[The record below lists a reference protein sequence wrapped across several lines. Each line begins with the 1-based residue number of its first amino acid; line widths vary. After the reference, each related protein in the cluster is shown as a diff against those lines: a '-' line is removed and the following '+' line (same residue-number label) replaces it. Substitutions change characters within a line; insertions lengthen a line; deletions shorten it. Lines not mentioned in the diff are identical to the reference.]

1 MEDIFPLTEMKN
13 GLMTPAN
20 VEELVGFMRKESD
33 SVVMNLAEAT
43 RHLSAVASTIEATEN
58 RELLDLFVKLD
69 GLRFLIH
76 WLQKAQKSGD
86 LTSDCTTEELIIAL
100 LGAFKKLPIDQDC
113 LVSSKIM
120 ETIKDL
126 LGHKSSRVQ
135 GRARALYDDWN
146 NGRDTSYNPNN
157 DKNQA
162 PCENGVFASAEVVLK
177 SENLEES
184 AVAED
189 IKTLSANGD
198 GQMSTDENHGLL
210 EAQENLPIG
219 EKCCILSAEGTVS
232 IEGRLGSQVQVE
244 GHLGY
249 LQEPDLQN
257 HIGSTDD
264 STGVL
269 PSKAESEMIDLEV
282 SYQHESIVTLK
293 TTSEGGECSFKL
305 LQELSSD
312 GEILRTPNPEDIVT
326 TDLSKPREIEVDCKP
341 DDDFGNGALDF
352 DLNEKVDPEGS
363 EISKQRQDLIEIDLN
378 LTDGV
383 ADATVI
389 DQIPASSCILSG
401 ESSVEV
407 SSGRAERKL
416 GFDLN
421 CFGDD
426 DDDSSGD
433 VDANFFYLNPVGYAN
448 SSPATSS
455 SSVQHLP
462 INIDLNE
469 NFPMADTDHTIH
481 FMSTRVEANREEYSP
496 VNGKSGISFVNAHE
510 PYKNCTPYTGSS
522 MAFPS
527 PYTPQ
532 PFTIGL
538 NSGFTDLPSPYTPQ
552 PFSIGL
558 NSDFTG
564 LPMAWPSPYNPEPFT
579 IGLDSGLNSAPFDL
593 NGDVSIRTGF
603 DLNLDGAGDVGG
615 WRSRENTELDIWSSS
630 KCSSSSG
637 LAMKRKEHEVGWE
650 PYAFTH
656 KQLKLEL

>member
-1 MEDIFPLTEMKN
+1 MEDIFPLTAMKN

-43 RHLSAVASTIEATEN
+43 RQWSAVASTVEATEN

-69 GLRFLIH
+69 GLQFLIH

-126 LGHKSSRVQ
+126 IGHESSRVQ

-146 NGRDTSYNPNN
+146 NGRDTSYNSNN
-157 DKNQA
+157 DKNQVA
-162 PCENGVFASAEVVLK
+162 CENEVFASAEVVLK
-177 SENLEES
+177 SENLEEFS
-184 AVAED
+184 VAED
-189 IKTLSANGD
+189 IEALPANND
-198 GQMSTDENHGLL
+198 GQMSTDENHWFL
-210 EAQENLPIG
+210 EAQENLPTR

-232 IEGRLGSQVQVE
+232 IEGLGSQVQVE

-257 HIGSTDD
+257 HIGSSDD
-264 STGVL
+264 STGLL
-269 PSKAESEMIDLEV
+269 PSKADSEMIDLEV

-421 CFGDD
+421 CSGD

-433 VDANFFYLNPVGYAN
+433 VDANFFYLNPVGYTN

-469 NFPMADTDHTIH
+469 NFPMGDTDHTIH

-496 VNGKSGISFVNAHE
+496 VNGKSGITFLNAHE
-510 PYKNCTPYTGSS
+510 PYSNSTPYTGLPV
-522 MAFPS
+522 AF
-527 PYTPQ
+527 
-532 PFTIGL
+532 
-538 NSGFTDLPSPYTPQ
+538 
-552 PFSIGL
+552 
-558 NSDFTG
+558 
-564 LPMAWPSPYNPEPFT
+564 PSPYNPEPIT

-593 NGDVSIRTGF
+593 NGDVSIRAGF

-615 WRSRENTELDIWSSS
+615 WRSRENTELDIWSTS

-650 PYAFTH
+650 TYAFTH